1 MLSAEPRNV
10 GIPDATERP
19 APEIIRDFF
28 ELSRRIEARD
38 EREEEGLVPGSIW
51 SRVWRVGTGVEG
63 FNRER
68 GIWTLWTLGDEI
80 GIVVG

>member
-1 MLSAEPRNV
+1 MKMPRS
-10 GIPDATERP
+10 
-19 APEIIRDFF
+19 RDPMG
-28 ELSRRIEARD
+28 ENTKSKKRRGGTRD
-38 EREEEGLVPGSIW
+38 EREEEGLLPGSIW
-51 SRVWRVGTGVEG
+51 SRVWSTGVEG